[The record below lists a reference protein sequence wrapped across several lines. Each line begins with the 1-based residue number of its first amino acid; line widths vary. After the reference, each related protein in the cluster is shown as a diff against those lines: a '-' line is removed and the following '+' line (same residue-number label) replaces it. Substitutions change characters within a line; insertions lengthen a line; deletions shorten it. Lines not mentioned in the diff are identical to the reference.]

1 MKNNSTIKTLFLE
14 NPRFKKKICT
24 IALVRT
30 LLIDLMLSWIKKKK
44 ERHLQHSVK
53 ICCFFINNVQF
64 VKYLICVFLKFL
76 EYKFTSD
83 ANIQMDLIFN

>member
-1 MKNNSTIKTLFLE
+1 MYNSCCEDFTHRLDVVL
-14 NPRFKKKICT
+14 
-24 IALVRT
+24 
-30 LLIDLMLSWIKKKK
+30 DKKKK